1 MLATHS
7 APNLI
12 IQRNTILFNNVL
24 PRVTDFYLEIE
35 ADVFKLAQADIGL
48 KCRIFLALENET

>member
-1 MLATHS
+1 MLASHS

-35 ADVFKLAQADIGL
+35 ADVFKLAQADIGFSWL
-48 KCRIFLALENET
+48 WKMKLDYIY